1 MDATTEPTPAGRES
15 SALRPNWTSI
25 ALYVILTFALSWGI
39 WMGLRALGVPFT
51 VRELI
56 GMFGPAVAAT
66 LVRLIRRE
74 GFADA
79 GLQLTARGRRG
90 AGLMYLA
97 AYLTPSILIATG
109 IGLVLLLGYQHWA
122 FNENLH
128 ALGRLITSLTRQ
140 GRSLPP
146 GFNADQLAFTTIL
159 TQSILA
165 FTLALPFNMIFTF
178 GEEFG
183 WRGYLLPR
191 LAPLG
196 GIPAAIITG
205 IIWGLWHAPLI
216 VQDGYNY
223 PGHPWLGV
231 VMMVV
236 FTVALSMIFAWL
248 RFRSGSVWPSTLA
261 HAAFNAQ
268 VGFGAIFLSQADS
281 LLRAPIGL
289 LGLIPMIAFAT
300 WLAVTGR
307 LKPEPDRV
315 PEMPKDQ
322 QAPATSNTNDAT
334 ISTTSE

>member
-1 MDATTEPTPAGRES
+1 
-15 SALRPNWTSI
+15 
-25 ALYVILTFALSWGI
+25 
-39 WMGLRALGVPFT
+39 
-51 VRELI
+51 
-56 GMFGPAVAAT
+56 
-66 LVRLIRRE
+66 VRLIRRE

-97 AYLTPSILIATG
+97 AYLAPPILIAVG
-109 IGLVLLLGYQHWA
+109 IGLVLLVGYQHWA

-128 ALGRLITSLTRQ
+128 ALALLITALTRQ

-146 GFNADQLAFTTIL
+146 GFNADQLALTTIL

-191 LAPLG
+191 LTPLG

-205 IIWGLWHAPLI
+205 IIWGLWHAPII

-248 RFRSGSVWPSTLA
+248 PFRSGSIWPSTLA

-268 VGFGAIFLSQADS
+268 AGFGTIFLCQADS

-289 LGLIPMIAFAT
+289 LGLIPMIAFAV
-300 WLAVTGR
+300 WLVVTGR
-307 LKPEPDRV
+307 LKSEPDRI

-322 QAPATSNTNDAT
+322 QPPATENTTNAT
-334 ISTTSE
+334 SSSTIEM